1 MAILKPK
8 DQTKTRTISFR
19 LPADLLSE
27 IDALKAQAGAVGL
40 AFDVSDV
47 VHKALTSAAR
57 QARQELGSTV
67 LGQVENSP
75 VPQHI
80 ALP

>member
-19 LPADLLSE
+19 LPSDLLSE
-27 IDALKAQAGAVGL
+27 IDTIKVQAGAVGL

-47 VHKALTSAAR
+47 VHKALTSAVR
-57 QARQELGSTV
+57 QARQELCNTAS
-67 LGQVENSP
+67 GQVESQP
-75 VPQHI
+75 TSQPS

>member
-8 DQTKTRTISFR
+8 EQTKTRTISFR

-67 LGQVENSP
+67 VGQVENSP
-75 VPQHI
+75 VSPHI

>member
-19 LPADLLSE
+19 LPGDLLSE
-27 IDALKAQAGAVGL
+27 IDAIKAQAGAIGL

-47 VHKALTSAAR
+47 VHKALTSAVR
-57 QARQELGSTV
+57 QARQELGNTAS
-67 LGQVENSP
+67 GQVESLP
-75 VPQHI
+75 APQPSV
-80 ALP
+80 LP

>member
-8 DQTKTRTISFR
+8 DHTKTRTISFR

-27 IDALKAQAGAVGL
+27 VDAIKAQAGAVGL

-47 VHKALTSAAR
+47 VHKALTSAVR
-57 QARQELGSTV
+57 QARQELGNTV
-67 LGQVENSP
+67 GGQVENLPAPQPSVSP
-75 VPQHI
+75 
-80 ALP
+80 

>member
-8 DQTKTRTISFR
+8 DHTKTRTMSFR

-27 IDALKAQAGAVGL
+27 VDAIKAQAGAVGL

-47 VHKALTSAAR
+47 VHKALTSAVR
-57 QARQELGSTV
+57 QARQELGNTV
-67 LGQVENSP
+67 SGQVENSP
-75 VPQHI
+75 APQPS